1 MDTLWIETVSSMD
14 LKISFQEELDVYS
27 DNELNNHSAIMP
39 AVLSGLRLRTV
50 KALLFKMGRS
60 VVKRSENELDLWCEL
75 SLEGVNQSETELRPR
90 DWGYDLFS
98 CPDKTR
104 TKAIDLMTCFACRF
118 N

>member
-14 LKISFQEELDVYS
+14 VKISFQEELDVYL

-39 AVLSGLRLRTV
+39 VVLSELRLRTV

-60 VVKRSENELDLWCEL
+60 VVKRSKNELDLWCEL
-75 SLEGVNQSETELRPR
+75 SLEGVSQSEIELRPR

-98 CPDKTR
+98 SQDGDEDER
-104 TKAIDLMTCFACRF
+104 LSI
-118 N
+118 

>member
-14 LKISFQEELDVYS
+14 LKISFQKELDVYL

-39 AVLSGLRLRTV
+39 VVPSGLRLRTV

-75 SLEGVNQSETELRPR
+75 SLEGVNQSEIELRPR
-90 DWGYDLFS
+90 DWGYDLFPRQDEDEDERLS
-98 CPDKTR
+98 
-104 TKAIDLMTCFACRF
+104 I
-118 N
+118 